1 MANVRVEVSAP
12 PEQLPA
18 KDCDAEGSMY
28 RQFTVELATSV
39 PDPVNELLVVEV
51 K

>member
-1 MANVRVEVSAP
+1 MAKVSVEVAAP
-12 PEQLPA
+12 LEQLPS
-18 KDCDAEGSMY
+18 DCDAEGSMY

-39 PDPVNELLVVEV
+39 PEPENVLLVVEV